1 VSAQAKVGLFVI
13 LSAVILVGSIYY
25 IGNEQWGRHVVPYRT
40 YLRYAGGIEPGSD
53 VLFGGI
59 EAGRVNSVRAW
70 SEDPTKIEISV
81 EIKEGT
87 PVNANSIAKL
97 GTVSLMSSP
106 TISITTGTNDAPRL
120 KPGEVIQSEE
130 TVSLDDMA
138 RKLSGIADS
147 AQGLI
152 TQIQGE
158 IKGLSDRAN
167 TLLANLND
175 ATGPVNREQ
184 IAEILHNANTMIAQ
198 LSPKINRIADQ
209 VSLTTQDADAAIN
222 KVGPLLDHA
231 DSTVMNVNSTVTNVN
246 STIDQIR
253 DPLRQDLLQ
262 MQSTMEQAKSLIAS
276 VQAVVRGNDDNI
288 QETIENL
295 RVATENLAQLSADVK
310 QRPWSLVRIR
320 QPKDRKVPEQRSSSA
335 SAPSAH

>member
-13 LSAVILVGSIYY
+13 LSAVLLVGTIYY
-25 IGNEQWGRHVVPYRT
+25 VGNEQWGRHVVPYRT
-40 YLRYAGGIEPGSD
+40 YLRYAGGVEPGSA

-59 EAGRVNSVRAW
+59 EVGRVTIVRDW
-70 SEDPTKIEISV
+70 SQDPTKIEILI

-87 PVNANSIAKL
+87 PVNANSTAKL

-120 KPGEVIQSEE
+120 KPGEVIPSEE

-138 RKLSGIADS
+138 RKLSGIADT

-152 TQIQGE
+152 AQVQGE

-184 IAEILHNANTMIAQ
+184 VAEILRNTNTMIAEQ
-198 LSPKINRIADQ
+198 SPKIDRITDQ
-209 VSLTTQDADAAIN
+209 VLLATQDADAAIN
-222 KVGPLLDHA
+222 KVGPLLDQA
-231 DSTVMNVNSTVTNVN
+231 DLTVMNVN

-262 MQSTMEQAKSLIAS
+262 MQTTMNQAQTLLAS
-276 VQAVVRGNDDNI
+276 IQAVVRGNDDNI
-288 QETIENL
+288 HETIENL
-295 RVATENLAQLSADVK
+295 RVATENIAQLSADVK

-335 SAPSAH
+335 SAPSGH